1 VIEIRGPLAGEFYKD
16 FAKHRGTWIKADG
29 ESIVSVKMFSPAEQ
43 AKVAK
48 YCFFRFDLDC
58 RSSPVNKSSMP
69 NGIREVTTTKNK
81 RGDYESVRLVFGPH
95 YFVQLKL
102 EDLGAV
108 TFVLG
113 ATHHG
118 FKADAS
124 QVNGELYATT

>member
-1 VIEIRGPLAGEFYKD
+1 
-16 FAKHRGTWIKADG
+16 
-29 ESIVSVKMFSPAEQ
+29 
-43 AKVAK
+43 
-48 YCFFRFDLDC
+48 
-58 RSSPVNKSSMP
+58 MP

-124 QVNGELYATT
+124 QVNGELEKIREDNLRSSRESRGEPCGLKPPDGF

>member
-1 VIEIRGPLAGEFYKD
+1 
-16 FAKHRGTWIKADG
+16 
-29 ESIVSVKMFSPAEQ
+29 
-43 AKVAK
+43 
-48 YCFFRFDLDC
+48 
-58 RSSPVNKSSMP
+58 MP

-108 TFVLG
+108 TFVLE

-118 FKADAS
+118 FKGKRHTNCAVDGAAGLRRLAADSPSAGREFS
-124 QVNGELYATT
+124 DSIDRKIGQSREHSTEVVADRK